1 MDDQKLP
8 VEQVDTSPVQEDVQ
22 SSSVGAEQVEETPQ
36 GQTDVSSGASEN
48 VKSSQEQPS
57 QKGES
62 RLERRIERLQE
73 KLQSAKTDEDRQ
85 KISSLIQRL
94 KAKVENTSQI
104 PPELMSALNEPL
116 IKPEEYGG
124 EIDPAELERRI
135 AQREQAVVMKAVS
148 TVENKRRYEQALQEH
163 ISDWEKVMNEEEVKN
178 DPDLRQFIEE
188 QYRIANFAVSP
199 LTGEEDFF
207 PTLKPSEV
215 YARVKR
221 ILEKRATVEG
231 AKTLSQLQS
240 QSQESS
246 IPPSVTKPK
255 AVDAEEQALLQQAR
269 SEGSEE
275 AWAKYL
281 KRRLFKK

>member
-1 MDDQKLP
+1 MDEQKLP
-8 VEQVDTSPVQEDVQ
+8 VEQADTSSAQEEVQ
-22 SSSVGAEQVEETPQ
+22 SSSVGAEKVEETPQ
-36 GQTDVSSGASEN
+36 GHTDTSSEVSEDI
-48 VKSSQEQPS
+48 KSSQEQPS
-57 QKGES
+57 EKGGS
-62 RLERRIERLQE
+62 RLERRIEKLQE
-73 KLQSAKTDEDRQ
+73 KLKSAKTDEDRQ

-94 KAKVENTSQI
+94 KAKVESSSQI
-104 PPELMSALNEPL
+104 PPELMGALNEPL
-116 IKPEEYGG
+116 IKPEEYGS

-135 AQREQAVVMKAVS
+135 AQREQAVVMKAIS
-148 TVENKRRYEQALQEH
+148 AVENKRRYEQALQEH

-207 PTLKPSEV
+207 PTLKPSEI

-255 AVDAEEQALLQQAR
+255 AIDAEEQALLQQAR